1 MTSVHTKMYIQIVY
15 IHKITYIQGDLLMR
29 DKTFTMRTDP
39 VFRDN
44 LDWLSKELG
53 LPKTQCIEL
62 AVNLFPE
69 LVKLYTKLEQQVK
82 DIKDNL

>member
-1 MTSVHTKMYIQIVY
+1 
-15 IHKITYIQGDLLMR
+15 MR

-44 LDWLSKELG
+44 LDWLSKEMG